1 MKWVLS
7 SSKLI
12 LQELISFD
20 WVEIAVK
27 EVGEVEEEGEE
38 GEVEEEGEE
47 GEVEEEGAGEGVG
60 MLVAMM

>member
-27 EVGEVEEEGEE
+27 EVGEGEEEEEEGEGEEEEEEGEE
-38 GEVEEEGEE
+38 EE
-47 GEVEEEGAGEGVG
+47 AGEGVG
-60 MLVAMM
+60 MFVAMM

>member
-27 EVGEVEEEGEE
+27 EVGEA
-38 GEVEEEGEE
+38 
-47 GEVEEEGAGEGVG
+47 EEEGAKEGEWI
-60 MLVAMM
+60 LVAMM